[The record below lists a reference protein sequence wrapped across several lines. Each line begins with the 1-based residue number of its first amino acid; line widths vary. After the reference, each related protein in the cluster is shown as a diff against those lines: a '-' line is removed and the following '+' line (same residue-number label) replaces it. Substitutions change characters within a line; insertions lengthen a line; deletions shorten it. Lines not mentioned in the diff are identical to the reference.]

1 MEKHDIRHAR
11 VEILRKMRSL
21 KEEGRPNVYRD
32 ETYINSSH
40 TNQKGW
46 SDNSIK

>member
-21 KEEGRPNVYRD
+21 REEGRPNVYMD

-40 TNQKGW
+40 THQKGW